1 MPISPAAIGIVFN
14 KDKTNILLVKRKDIP
29 LWVLPGGG
37 IDPHETAEQ
46 AIRRETLEETGLTVE
61 IERKCAEYT
70 PINTLASF
78 TTVFICQVKG
88 GKVRLSSETAD
99 IQFFPLQK
107 LPPTF
112 FYIHREWLQDALHY
126 PYLIKKPLQHITYW
140 AVFKYFACHPIQ
152 VARYLMTRLK
162 QE

>member
-1 MPISPAAIGIVFN
+1 MPIVPAAIALVFN
-14 KDKTNILLVKRKDIP
+14 SDKTELLLVKRQDIS

-46 AIRRETLEETGLTVE
+46 AIKREVLEETGLIVD

-70 PINTLASF
+70 PVNTLAAF
-78 TTVFICQVKG
+78 TAVFICRVKSG
-88 GKVRLSSETAD
+88 SLSLSSETSD
-99 IQFFPLQK
+99 VKFFPLQK

-112 FYIHREWLQDALHY
+112 FYIHREWLQDALCH
-126 PYLIKKPLQHITYW
+126 PYLIKKPLQCITYW
-140 AVFKYFACHPIQ
+140 AVFKYFVRHPIQ

-162 QE
+162 QG